1 VSADPTPTSPSAST
15 LGSAARRHPLGTV
28 YLFHFDQRY
37 EHAGHYTGWAEDLD
51 HRVAEHLA
59 GRGAR
64 LIEVITQAG
73 IGFRLARTWPGV
85 TRARE
90 RQLKR
95 QGGASRHCPICQEDR
110 RARGLPRRPTRDQPG
125 REDPRARPNQ
135 QPPNQWAAAVPTR
148 GTRPERVRRS
158 WPSTRGSPDPRG
170 RRRPSSGARP
180 AAAKKS
186 NSSAPGS
193 PAPPGMKTPSPP
205 STGSPPSPAGP
216 SRPASRLASN
226 APPTGPNR
234 PAPMSWPPAPTSD
247 CWLAKPANRSAS
259 DRIARDPTVS

>member
-1 VSADPTPTSPSAST
+1 VSADPTPRAPSAST
-15 LGSAARRHPLGTV
+15 STSTSGSATRRHPLGTV

-73 IGFRLARTWPGV
+73 IGFRLARTWPDV

-110 RARGLPRRPTRDQPG
+110 KARGLPRRPTRDQPG
-125 REDPRARPNQ
+125 REDSRGRSNQ
-135 QPPNQWAAAVPTR
+135 QRPTQWAAAVPTR
-148 GTRPERVRRS
+148 GTRPERVAAFLALN
-158 WPSTRGSPDPRG
+158 PGF
-170 RRRPSSGARP
+170 ARP
-180 AAAKKS
+180 ARASQAKQWGGARSREEVELLGPRVTGAAWDENAQPS
-186 NSSAPGS
+186 QHRVATVTRRAEQTRTHGLAARTHQRLLACEARQRQ
-193 PAPPGMKTPSPP
+193 PASGRPDR
-205 STGSPPSPAGP
+205 
-216 SRPASRLASN
+216 SRP
-226 APPTGPNR
+226 
-234 PAPMSWPPAPTSD
+234 
-247 CWLAKPANRSAS
+247 
-259 DRIARDPTVS
+259 DRQLKERDRER